1 MNCGPERHGG
11 TGPRGYPGTVRR
23 RVLPVLLAAL
33 ATVATLGAACTGK
46 DRSGAAAGGD
56 ARGPGSPPPPSAHR
70 GPAGPDAG
78 PAPALLRF
86 DAAGLDGS
94 RVNGA
99 DFAGKD
105 VAMWFWAPW

>member
-1 MNCGPERHGG
+1 M
-11 TGPRGYPGTVRR
+11 
-23 RVLPVLLAAL
+23 LPVLLAAL
-33 ATVATLGAACTGK
+33 ATVAMVGAACTGN
-46 DRSGAAAGGD
+46 DRSGAGAGGD
-56 ARGPGSPPPPSAHR
+56 GGGAGLPPPPSAQR

-78 PAPALLRF
+78 PAPAPLRF

-105 VAMWFWAPW
+105 VALWFWAPW